1 MPYLHLTDIQSP
13 HVLLEAI
20 RDFLTA
26 NGWSLD
32 KWAHDAS
39 SYATAS
45 GSASNEGYRLHV
57 HNGDVYL
64 HLRSATRA
72 SVYSTVYQSAAIID
86 GHRQYRCQLTGLAL
100 YASDGFNAESPW
112 DRQGNYPRFQ
122 HNDEGT
128 SVGSAIRIE
137 PGVTPACHIF
147 LCNNPVSLCISVEWS
162 IGKWRHL
169 VAGDV
174 HKFGQYD
181 GGLFCAGSAESYI
194 PLEPSANYSFMSGR
208 DGDSVRNSVSSGGC
222 YIPSLCPAN
231 ARSGGWVYFNQGL
244 SDPRLS
250 NAALTETFYTEAML
264 RYSAPSFAG
273 IHPLLPLYLHA
284 NKKSGCSVKS
294 CIIGEVPGMRIT
306 RSDVYKMG
314 EVVRLGDTAWM
325 ILPVSTSSN
334 LHAIALLYDGA

>member
-39 SYATAS
+39 SYATYS

-72 SVYSTVYQSAAIID
+72 SVYSTGSWSNGTID
-86 GHRQYRCQLTGLAL
+86 GYTQYRRQLTGLAL
-100 YASDGFNAESPW
+100 YPSDGFNAELPW
-112 DRQGNYPRFQ
+112 DTQGNYPR
-122 HNDEGT
+122 NYYTDEGT

-137 PGVTPACHIF
+137 PGVTPACHVF

-181 GGLFCAGSAESYI
+181 GGLFCAGSAKSLELLWPSYN
-194 PLEPSANYSFMSGR
+194 EYFMSEM
-208 DGDSVRNSVSSGGC
+208 SGGC

-231 ARSGGWVYFNQGL
+231 ANSGGWVYFDKGL
-244 SDPRLS
+244 NDPRLS
-250 NAALTETFYTEAML
+250 NAALTESRFTEALL

-284 NKKSGCSVKS
+284 YEKSGCSVKT
-294 CIIGEVPGMRIT
+294 CILGEVPGMRIT

-325 ILPVSTSSN
+325 ILPVSTASN
-334 LHAIALLYDGA
+334 LHALALLYDGA